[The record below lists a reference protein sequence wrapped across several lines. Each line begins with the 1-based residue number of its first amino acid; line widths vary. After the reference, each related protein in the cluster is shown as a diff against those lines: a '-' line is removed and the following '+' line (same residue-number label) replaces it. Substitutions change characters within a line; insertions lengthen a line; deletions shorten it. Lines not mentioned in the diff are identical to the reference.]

1 MTLSDAPLPRRLAS
15 PELLAGLAGLPLR
28 ARTVAEGV
36 VAGLHKSPH
45 HGRSVEF
52 VEHKEYAPGD
62 DVKRIDWKAYARR
75 DRYYVRRF
83 EDEVNLA
90 AYLIVDASGSM
101 GYGAPLDKLGYAKV
115 LAAALAYLLVGQ
127 RDQVGAVC
135 FADGLRLDLAPRS
148 SASHFGE
155 ICRGLEAVVAGGK
168 TDLAGAL
175 DAVAARARRA
185 DLVIILSDLLAAGPE
200 AIDRA
205 RLLGARR
212 CDVAVLHVL
221 HPDEL
226 ALPFSG
232 SLLFE
237 DPEDG
242 RRVLAHADAVRD
254 AYLREVARFQ
264 EGFRTR
270 LAEARVEYRLAN
282 AGLAPE
288 QVLVPFLAARAR
300 PSAR

>member
-1 MTLSDAPLPRRLAS
+1 M
-15 PELLAGLAGLPLR
+15 LAGLEGLPLR

-52 VEHKEYAPGD
+52 AEHKEYAPGD

-75 DRYYVRRF
+75 DRYYVRRY

-101 GYGAPLDKLGYAKV
+101 EYGAPLDKLSYAKV

-127 RDQVGAVC
+127 GDQVGALC
-135 FADGLRLDLAPRS
+135 FADGLRLDLPPRS
-148 SASHFGE
+148 NASHFGE
-155 ICRGLEAVVAGGK
+155 ICRGFEAIAAGGG

-185 DLVIILSDLLAAGPE
+185 DLVIILSDLLSAGPA

-212 CDVAVLHVL
+212 CDVAVMHVL

-226 ALPFSG
+226 SLPFEG
-232 SLLFE
+232 NLLFE

-242 RRVLAHADAVRD
+242 RHVLAHAGTVRA
-254 AYLREVARFQ
+254 AYLREVTRFQ
-264 EGFRTR
+264 EDCRAR

-288 QVLVPFLAARAR
+288 QALVPFLAARAR